1 MKRNVAHSCFG
12 FPQVQWLFAQS
23 LALLEMRGAEM
34 TQAQQHHQML
44 LNTSSVSSHANGGSS
59 NGNSSAA
66 AALLGVLPQAD
77 VTSQTSG
84 ANPDVN
90 LLQQLCQF

>member
-34 TQAQQHHQML
+34 TQAQQHQQML
-44 LNTSSVSSHANGGSS
+44 VNSHTGTNDATSG
-59 NGNSSAA
+59 SSAA
-66 AALLGVLPQAD
+66 AALLGVLPD
-77 VTSQTSG
+77 LTSPTSG
-84 ANPDVN
+84 ANPEVN